1 MLPAY
6 NDKRIYSLYFVVFLI
21 IGLFF
26 LMNVLLAMV
35 YENYKKRIEKK
46 AELKTNKRV
55 GYIST
60 IFQMFDKNQKEFLDL
75 GEAKR
80 FFELVLDF
88 NYKTKEGRAKLRKIM
103 TIVDTEGELRVRKE
117 NLIEYFSLPN
127 FLDVDEMEE
136 INKV

>member
-1 MLPAY
+1 M
-6 NDKRIYSLYFVVFLI
+6 YFVVFLI

-35 YENYKKRIEKK
+35 YENYKKRVEKK

-60 IFQMFDKNQKEFLDL
+60 IFQMFDKNQKEYLDL
-75 GEAKR
+75 DEAKK

-88 NYKTKEGRAKLRKIM
+88 NYKKKEGRAKFRKIM
-103 TIVDTEGELRVRKE
+103 SIIDSDGELRVRKE

-127 FLDVDEMEE
+127 FLDVDEIEE

>member
-1 MLPAY
+1 
-6 NDKRIYSLYFVVFLI
+6 
-21 IGLFF
+21 
-26 LMNVLLAMV
+26 
-35 YENYKKRIEKK
+35 
-46 AELKTNKRV
+46 
-55 GYIST
+55 
-60 IFQMFDKNQKEFLDL
+60 MFDKNQKEFLDL
-75 GEAKR
+75 DEAKR